1 MKLNVTVNGEPK
13 EFDIHPKD
21 MLLDILREEG
31 YTGVKRGCSTGD
43 CGACACVVDGK
54 AVNTCILF
62 AAQVQGAAIT
72 TVEGIGNPKAP
83 SPVQKEMTEAGGIQ
97 CGFCVPGIVV
107 SATALIDENPEPTE
121 DEIREAL
128 DGNLCRCTGYVK
140 QIEAISRAVKET
152 RKTRGTRAARIA

>member
-1 MKLNVTVNGEPK
+1 MKLNVAINGEAK

-21 MLLDILREEG
+21 MLLDVLRDDG

-43 CGACACVVDGK
+43 CGACAIILDGK
-54 AVNTCILF
+54 AVNSCILF
-62 AAQVQGAAIT
+62 AAQAEGGKIT
-72 TVEGIGNPKAP
+72 TVEGIGNPKVP
-83 SPVQKEMTEAGGIQ
+83 SPVQREMTDAGGIQ

-140 QIEAISRAVKET
+140 QIEAITLAVKET
-152 RKTRGTRAARIA
+152 RKTRGARLGVA

>member
-1 MKLNVTVNGEPK
+1 MKLNVTINGEAR

-21 MLLDILREEG
+21 MLLDVLRDEG
-31 YTGVKRGCSTGD
+31 YSGVKRGCSTGD
-43 CGACACVVDGK
+43 CGACACMVGGK

-62 AAQVQGAAIT
+62 AAQCEGAAIT

-83 SPVQKEMTEAGGIQ
+83 SPVQKEMCDAGGIQ

-107 SATALIDENPEPTE
+107 SATALLKENPEPTV
-121 DEIREAL
+121 DEICEAL

-140 QIEAISRAVKET
+140 QIEAISRAVRDV
-152 RKTRGTRAARIA
+152 RKSRGSKSGVA

>member
-1 MKLNVTVNGEPK
+1 MKLHVKINGEDR
-13 EFDIHPKD
+13 ELDIHPKD
-21 MLLDILREEG
+21 MLLDVLREEG
-31 YTGVKRGCSTGD
+31 FSGVKRGCSTGD
-43 CGACACVVDGK
+43 CGACACIVDGK

-62 AAQVQGAAIT
+62 AAQCEGSKIT

-83 SPVQKEMTEAGGIQ
+83 SPVQKEMTDAGGIQ

-140 QIEAISRAVKET
+140 QIEAISRAVKGV
-152 RKTRGTRAARIA
+152 RKTRGARMRVA